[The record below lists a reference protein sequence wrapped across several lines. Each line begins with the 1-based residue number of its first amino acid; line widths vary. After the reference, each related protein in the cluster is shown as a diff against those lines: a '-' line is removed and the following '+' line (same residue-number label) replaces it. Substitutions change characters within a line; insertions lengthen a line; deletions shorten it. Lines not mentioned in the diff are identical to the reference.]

1 MTPDQAPRSQAD
13 TAMAETAKSGTAR
26 QDPDE
31 SALSAEVE
39 AQIDTWR
46 AWVRRRQVIH
56 AVDVAELEDHLREQ
70 ISMLRESGLAADEAF
85 LVAVKRMGNIDALSS
100 EFAREHSER
109 LWKQLVVAD
118 DVDEGG
124 TASGG
129 LLAFGLAMLAAAL
142 IKLPVLFGKT
152 LDNAESF
159 YLHNATF
166 FVLPVLAGYFAW
178 QRRLASR
185 AVAFIAL
192 GFIAAALIM
201 NVFPFVPEGSMEILS
216 ILHLPIVLWLLT
228 GVAYTGGRW
237 RESSGRMDFIRFSG
251 ELFIYYVLIAMG
263 GGVLSAFL
271 MATFESIGVNA
282 EHFFGNW
289 LLPCGAV
296 GAVLVASWLVEAKQS
311 VVENMAPV
319 LTRLF
324 TPMFAILLLAFLVT
338 MLITGNGLNVER
350 DLLILFDA
358 LLIMVL
364 ALLLYSVS
372 ARDPRAPAGLFDV
385 VQLVLVAS
393 ALVANAFAL
402 WAILGRISAMGFTPN
417 RSAALGMNLVL
428 IVNLLVSAVISFR
441 FLRGRSSIALLER
454 WQTAYLPVYGLWA
467 VVVLIGFPVVFGF
480 G

>member
-1 MTPDQAPRSQAD
+1 MTPDQ
-13 TAMAETAKSGTAR
+13 SG
-26 QDPDE
+26 
-31 SALSAEVE
+31 LSAEVE
-39 AQIDTWR
+39 AQMDTWR
-46 AWVRRRQVIH
+46 AWARRRQMIH

-70 ISMLRESGLAADEAF
+70 ISMLCESGLAADEAF
-85 LVAVKRMGNIDALSS
+85 LVAVKRLGNIDALSS

-109 LWKQLVVAD
+109 LWKQLVVTDDAD
-118 DVDEGG
+118 EASTTS

-129 LLAFGLAMLAAAL
+129 LLAFGLAILAAVL

-159 YLHNATF
+159 YLHNALF
-166 FVLPVLAGYFAW
+166 FVLPVLVGYFAW
-178 QRRLASR
+178 QRKLAPK

-192 GFIAAALIM
+192 GFVAAALVM
-201 NVFPFVPEGSMEILS
+201 NVFPFVPEGSMEVLS

-228 GVAYTGGRW
+228 GAAYTGGRW

-271 MATFESIGVNA
+271 MATFESIGLNA
-282 EHFFGNW
+282 EHFFQNW
-289 LLPCGAV
+289 LMPCGAV

-372 ARDPRAPAGLFDV
+372 ARDPIAPAGLFDV

-467 VVVLIGFPVVFGF
+467 TVVLVVFPFFFFGF
-480 G
+480 D